1 VEENAK
7 AVSNWVM
14 TEVLRAQGERRVALR
29 DLPATPARLSALLGL
44 IRRGTISGKI
54 AKDVFAVM
62 VESGEE
68 PEAIVRARGL
78 TQVSDASAIERIVDE
93 VLDANPA
100 QVKKYVGGNEK
111 VFGFF
116 VGETMKRMGGKANPA
131 VVNQTLQRKLGERR
145 G

>member
-1 VEENAK
+1 
-7 AVSNWVM
+7 M
-14 TEVLRAQGERRVALR
+14 TEVLRVQGEKKVALKE
-29 DLPATPARLSALLGL
+29 LPATPARLAALLGL
-44 IRRGTISGKI
+44 IKNGTISGTI

-68 PEAIVRARGL
+68 PGAIVRARGL
-78 TQVSDASAIERIVDE
+78 TQVSDASAIERVVEE

-100 QVKKYVGGNEK
+100 QVAKYLGGNEK

-131 VVNQTLQRKLGERR
+131 VVNQTLRRKLGERK